1 MKPEAVGS
9 HAMSP
14 ATAITGSVDEPPD
27 AVICGETV
35 DVAVLLPPEL
45 VAVTAT
51 STVAP
56 TSVLAS
62 V

>member
-1 MKPEAVGS
+1 
-9 HAMSP
+9 MSP

-27 AVICGETV
+27 AVTCGETV